1 MGAARPR
8 IRQTVAS
15 RRSRT
20 HDLPTVHGRHCSIR
34 QDQHCAQAARCAIA
48 YAKRILLEQ
57 RQEDPVPFA
66 ISKLADFDVPV
77 EAPALDVSDALVR
90 SQFRHRPQSFDLEKL
105 GIRESRV
112 SISRKSAFVKVSKE
126 HPKSG

>member
-20 HDLPTVHGRHCSIR
+20 PDLPTVHGRHCSIR

-57 RQEDPVPFA
+57 RQEDPVQFA
-66 ISKLADFDVPV
+66 ISKLAYFDVPV
-77 EAPALDVSDALVR
+77 EAPALDVSDALVGR
-90 SQFRHRPQSFDLEKL
+90 SEEHTSELQSLRHLVCRL
-105 GIRESRV
+105 
-112 SISRKSAFVKVSKE
+112 
-126 HPKSG
+126 